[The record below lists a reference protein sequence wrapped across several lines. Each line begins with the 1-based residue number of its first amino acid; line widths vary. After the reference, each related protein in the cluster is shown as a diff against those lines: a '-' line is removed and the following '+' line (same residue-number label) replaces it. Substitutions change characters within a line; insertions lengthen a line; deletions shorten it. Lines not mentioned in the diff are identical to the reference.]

1 MDLIKSNIDL
11 IKSNIDLI
19 KYNDAKID
27 KINREDIDKIYTRI
41 DKLKVEIKEK
51 EAQDK
56 IDRIK
61 SELEK
66 KESQMREGIKPKLYS
81 NIILCLKIIKS
92 R

>member
-1 MDLIKSNIDL
+1 MLDATEKRIDKNQD
-11 IKSNIDLI
+11 IINKNREDI
-19 KYNDAKID
+19 KYNDAK
-27 KINREDIDKIYTRI
+27 I

-81 NIILCLKIIKS
+81 NIILCLKNIKS